1 MSARWSLLMIAICL
15 LYRLGSS
22 SVSAQTTGGCQRPF
36 IENSVTDDMEYY
48 DMEYYDINEEVTVWC
63 NIGYYPLSQTTTCVT
78 NKRGDRHEWYPAVT
92 CTAGC
97 QRPSIGNMLSVTGD
111 KEYYTADEWVTVWCN
126 TGYYPTSQRTRCMK
140 WGDDRPNWYPA
151 VICRVTAGCQRP
163 SMENMRSVPGD
174 KEYYDINEE
183 VTIWCNTG
191 YYPKSQTMICVTN
204 SRGDRHEWYPAVTC
218 TAVCERPS
226 IENMYNVTGNKQY
239 YTINEEVT
247 VQCNP
252 GYYPSSQRTR
262 CVKWGDDRPQW
273 YPAVTCTGVTVTDVA
288 ITSNNI
294 SIWTSCSPECPSRWR
309 FNATCCDETTSPPSC
324 NSSSNAR
331 NVTFPSLKSLALYK
345 ITLTVRTPWET
356 HPVWSSNVTT
366 TGESDLPRERK
377 DNDFMLP
384 LLLWI
389 LIPFLLLLA
398 VALAVI
404 QFAMWIRKK
413 RSKDKTQDDEAK
425 TISMEE

>member
-22 SVSAQTTGGCQRPF
+22 SVSAQTTVTGGCQRPF

-92 CTAGC
+92 CT
-97 QRPSIGNMLSVTGD
+97 
-111 KEYYTADEWVTVWCN
+111 
-126 TGYYPTSQRTRCMK
+126 
-140 WGDDRPNWYPA
+140 
-151 VICRVTAGCQRP
+151 VTAGCQRP